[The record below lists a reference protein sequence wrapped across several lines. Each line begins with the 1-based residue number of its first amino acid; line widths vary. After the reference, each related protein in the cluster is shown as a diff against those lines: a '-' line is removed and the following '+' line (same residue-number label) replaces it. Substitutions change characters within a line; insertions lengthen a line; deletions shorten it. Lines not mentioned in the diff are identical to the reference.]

1 MKSRIL
7 GLVAVGLLA
16 GLVVAPEARAVS
28 ISAFSYLG
36 DDGTTLT
43 FALPTQPIDPPQV
56 VSGGFDSLNV
66 DIVLNETP
74 TIAHD
79 ISFFTAA
86 NGGGFDVN
94 PVDAPGFG
102 AFGPV
107 VFSGTTT
114 APTFVDGVYEM
125 LDFDGLRQG
134 TMTITSTVPEP
145 GTLTLLGLGLASL
158 GLMRRRKVH

>member
-7 GLVAVGLLA
+7 GLVAVGVLA

-43 FALPTQPIDPPQV
+43 FALPTQPIDPPQIL
-56 VSGGFDSLNV
+56 GGFNNLDV
-66 DIVLNETP
+66 DIVLNGTP
-74 TIAHD
+74 TIASD
-79 ISFFTAA
+79 IGFFTPA
-86 NGGGFDVN
+86 NGGGFSMQ
-94 PVDAPGFG
+94 PVDVPGFG

-125 LDFDGLRQG
+125 LDFDGRRQG

-145 GTLTLLGLGLASL
+145 GTLTLLGLGLAGL
-158 GLMRRRKVH
+158 GLMRRRKRH